1 MTDTH
6 ENLEELTPAPAGEKL
21 QKVLARMGVGSR
33 RDVEAWIDEGR
44 VKVNGAVATLG
55 QRVGDRDAIAVD
67 DRLLKRE
74 KIEEHVRRVLIYNKP
89 EGEVCTRDDPEGRPT
104 VFDRL
109 PRLRSGRWINVG
121 RLDINTTGL
130 LMFTT
135 DGELAN
141 RLMHPSYEMD
151 REYAVRVRGEVD
163 EEMIERL
170 KAGVMLEDGPAKF
183 SDIQEAPGGE
193 GFNHWYHVVVMEG
206 RNREVR
212 RLWESQG
219 VVVSRLKRVRF
230 GPVFLT
236 SELTMGRYR
245 EMGQRELDI
254 LSEEVGLTPVAL
266 PAVSTKTKEKVERQ
280 ERKLGK
286 KLAPSERPGRGSRTR
301 TERAEG
307 ERPQRAPRPASGERP
322 ARGPRDSDEHPAR
335 APRGDAA
342 DSRAPRQSRD
352 GAGERPA
359 RAPRDAG
366 DRPVRA
372 PRGDSADS
380 RAPRK
385 PRDAGGDRPA
395 RAPRDAGDRPARGPR
410 SDAGEGRAPRK
421 PRDAG
426 GDRPARAPRDDAD
439 RPARGPRSDAGEGRA
454 PRKAPS
460 DRPAREKGAPLAE
473 RPGKPVARKPIA
485 KRRPQAAGDGMR
497 PGFKR

>member
-1 MTDTH
+1 MNDQH
-6 ENLEELTPAPAGEKL
+6 ENTELTPAPEGEKL

-33 RDVEAWIDEGR
+33 RDVEAWIEEGR

-219 VVVSRLKRVRF
+219 VIVSRLKRVRF

-307 ERPQRAPRPASGERP
+307 ERPQRAPRPA
-322 ARGPRDSDEHPAR
+322 
-335 APRGDAA
+335 
-342 DSRAPRQSRD
+342 
-352 GAGERPA
+352 AGERPA
-359 RAPRDAG
+359 RAPRDGDERPARAPRDSADRPARAPRDTG
-366 DRPVRA
+366 DRPARG
-372 PRGDSADS
+372 PRSDSADS

-385 PRDAGGDRPA
+385 PRDAGGERPA

-410 SDAGEGRAPRK
+410 SDSADSRAPRK
-421 PRDAG
+421 PRDG
-426 GDRPARAPRDDAD
+426 AD

-473 RPGKPVARKPIA
+473 RPGKPVRKPIA

>member
-1 MTDTH
+1 MNDSH
-6 ENLEELTPAPAGEKL
+6 ENTELTPAPEGEKL

-33 RDVEAWIDEGR
+33 RDVEAWIEEGR

-254 LSEEVGLTPVAL
+254 LSEEVGLTPIAL

-301 TERAEG
+301 TDRAEG
-307 ERPQRAPRPASGERP
+307 ERPQRAPRPAAGERP
-322 ARGPRDSDEHPAR
+322 ARAPRDSD
-335 APRGDAA
+335 
-342 DSRAPRQSRD
+342 
-352 GAGERPA
+352 ERPA

-366 DRPVRA
+366 DRPARA

-395 RAPRDAGDRPARGPR
+395 RAPRDG
-410 SDAGEGRAPRK
+410 
-421 PRDAG
+421 
-426 GDRPARAPRDDAD
+426 AD

>member
-1 MTDTH
+1 MNDQH
-6 ENLEELTPAPAGEKL
+6 ENNELTPAPEGEKL

-33 RDVEAWIDEGR
+33 RDVEAWIEEGR

-219 VVVSRLKRVRF
+219 VIVSRLKRVRF

-307 ERPQRAPRPASGERP
+307 ERPQRAPRPAAGERP
-322 ARGPRDSDEHPAR
+322 ARGPRDSDE
-335 APRGDAA
+335 
-342 DSRAPRQSRD
+342 
-352 GAGERPA
+352 RPS

-366 DRPVRA
+366 DRPARS

-385 PRDAGGDRPA
+385 PRDAGSDRPA

-426 GDRPARAPRDDAD
+426 SDRPARAPRDAGD
-439 RPARGPRSDAGEGRA
+439 RPARGPRSDAGENRA

-473 RPGKPVARKPIA
+473 RPGKPVRKPIA